1 MALNAIKHA
10 SAGGG
15 TEKKIIVNGN
25 GYAMHV
31 SGDTYNISF
40 FDTLLVTKIRN
51 PSSYN
56 GNFHLMDGG
65 GYAGGSYKTWIVNAG
80 QEVEVNLTAT
90 HMSIYSEGTRGPYY
104 EVYYA

>member
-1 MALNAIKHA
+1 MALKAIKHA
-10 SAGGG
+10 CAGGG

-25 GYAMHV
+25 GPTVHV
-31 SGDTYNISF
+31 NGDSYQISF

-56 GNFHLMDGG
+56 GSFQLRNGS
-65 GYAGGSYKTWIVNAG
+65 GYVGSWTVNAG
-80 QEVEVNLTAT
+80 QEVEINLTAT
-90 HMSIYSEGTRGPYY
+90 HMSINSDGIRGPYY